1 MNQGGH
7 MYLSGT
13 SSFKYSWGTTLNYIQ
28 WIFNFEAPSQALDE
42 VAWDAAVRTLCLRS
56 PPP

>member
-1 MNQGGH
+1 
-7 MYLSGT
+7 MYVIRNCIVNLYKARLLS
-13 SSFKYSWGTTLNYIQ
+13 